1 MTRVLSFPI
10 FPCSYRVQRKMY
22 KKVKDAPPELSS
34 IAKGSCQVIQD
45 IIALL
50 TGDFADANG
59 RTRSGIIYCLSRKE
73 CEDVAAVLSRVRQG
87 RHKTEYLQVRC
98 VLVSVPVRVAAAT
111 AAFGGSPPL
120 PPQLLQLTQVVQLQ
134 GHADMFKLYLHMY
147 GSRHFP
153 ECVCRAVKLMDDP
166 C

>member
-1 MTRVLSFPI
+1 
-10 FPCSYRVQRKMY
+10 MY

-34 IAKGSCQVIQD
+34 IRLGSCQVIQD

-87 RHKTEYLQVRC
+87 RHKNEYLQVRW
-98 VLVSVPVRVAAAT
+98 VLLVMPC
-111 AAFGGSPPL
+111 FGAGAGASCALLLWVGQPPCINFSPQVQHSPW
-120 PPQLLQLTQVVQLQ
+120 LLMACT
-134 GHADMFKLYLHMY
+134 
-147 GSRHFP
+147 
-153 ECVCRAVKLMDDP
+153 
-166 C
+166 